1 MWPGAS
7 FCLEGSLK
15 STQVIHLIHHRGFG
29 AFEWNGLGGCCMIS
43 NSTEI
48 FKSCSWPWPK
58 KLEPLWNFFC
68 RSINFCRLVCSTMA
82 LRIFPVGAIVFQV
95 VLLLFCCI
103 QEASDAELVCERFS
117 LRLWEDCYV
126 VSERFSLACAVSQ
139 LTLCHFSEQS
149 CVARKSPCLF
159 AESWDL
165 FQILQSWT
173 PLPSNPCTLKP

>member
-7 FCLEGSLK
+7 FCLEGSSK

-29 AFEWNGLGGCCMIS
+29 AFEWNGLGDAAWFRIRLRFWS
-43 NSTEI
+43 
-48 FKSCSWPWPK
+48 PVALAK

-103 QEASDAELVCERFS
+103 QEASEAELVWERFS
-117 LRLWEDCYV
+117 LRLWEDCFRAILIGLCCESTDPLPFLWAKLRGQKV
-126 VSERFSLACAVSQ
+126 
-139 LTLCHFSEQS
+139 TLF
-149 CVARKSPCLF
+149 V
-159 AESWDL
+159 ESWDL
-165 FQILQSWT
+165 SQILQSWT